1 MRECDHLNLSKKV
14 QCDFDRL
21 KVGLA
26 YHEDLVEKPITY
38 EESQV
43 IFDQLK
49 RFILEVNSECLVE
62 LMGGF
67 RRFKLYSI
75 IKILNINSSCF
86 YLKKKANWSRS

>member
-1 MRECDHLNLSKKV
+1 MNLSKKV

-26 YHEDLVEKPITY
+26 YHEDLVDNPITY
-38 EESQV
+38 EESMV

-49 RFILEVNSECLVE
+49 RVILEANSECLVE

-67 RRFKLYSI
+67 RRFRL
-75 IKILNINSSCF
+75 F
-86 YLKKKANWSRS
+86 YLFNKYGRNCNRII